1 MIKKV
6 KISALKSIENLT
18 VECSKLNV
26 LAGANSSGKST
37 FLQALLLIAQN
48 SHIRQ
53 GLNGEYVSLG
63 DFRRDAKNCYVT
75 SDRIDIE
82 LTTQPETVMP
92 FRITFQEDDE
102 RNKPSLMEEWL
113 ERMKQ
118 AEDAMPFLKDFSTYP
133 NIRYL
138 ACSRIGVQDV
148 YPKNYNDKDGV
159 GINGEYA
166 IFCLQAN
173 KNLRLDKSLICDS
186 SSETLLSQV
195 NYWLHYIIGASISV
209 EDIPGTDV
217 VKASYDIGNE
227 RSTRPCNVGSGIS
240 YLISII
246 VMCLLSKQK
255 DVLIIENPEVHL
267 HPKSQSRI
275 CDFLYYIASTGRQL
289 FIETHSDHIFN
300 GIRAGIATGAME
312 RENIIINFF
321 YLNENLCTQNSQI
334 SIGKNGRIL
343 NYVDGLFDQFDL
355 DLDRMLKIKQS

>member
-1 MIKKV
+1 MIKEV

-18 VECSKLNV
+18 VECSKLNI

-48 SHIRQ
+48 SVKRQ

-63 DFRRDAKNCYVT
+63 DFRLDAKNYHMT
-75 SDRIDIE
+75 SDKIKIE
-82 LTTQPETVMP
+82 LTTQPETSTPV
-92 FRITFQEDDE
+92 RLIFQEEDDE
-102 RNKPSLMEEWL
+102 RSKPSLID
-113 ERMKQ
+113 ERLRRSDDSM
-118 AEDAMPFLKDFSTYP
+118 ALLKELSALP

-148 YPKNYNDKDGV
+148 YPKNYNEKDGV

-173 KNLRLDKSLICDS
+173 KNRRLDKSLICDPF
-186 SSETLLSQV
+186 SETLLSQV
-195 NYWLHYIIGASISV
+195 NYWLHYIIGASVLV

-246 VMCLLSKQK
+246 VMCLLSNQS
-255 DVLIIENPEVHL
+255 DALIIENPEVHL
-267 HPKSQSRI
+267 HPKAQSRI

-289 FIETHSDHIFN
+289 FVETHSDHIFN
-300 GIRAGIATGAME
+300 GIRAGIATGTME
-312 RENIIINFF
+312 KENIIINFF
-321 YLNENLCTQNSQI
+321 HLDNRLCTQNNQI
-334 SIGKNGRIL
+334 NIGKNGRIL
-343 NYVDGLFDQFDL
+343 NYIDGLFDQFDL
-355 DLDRMLKIKQS
+355 DLDRMLKIKL